1 MKSTVLV
8 KYRGGISK
16 TINKDEEPFEIETQL
31 SLNSL
36 IAIIFST
43 NTKLSE
49 SNSLVEKQ
57 SVLLMVNE
65 KFIPFSERENLILN
79 AGDVITLFPTVS
91 GG

>member
-1 MKSTVLV
+1 MNHKVLV
-8 KYRGGISK
+8 KYKGGISK
-16 TINKDEEPFEIETQL
+16 SINKDEEMFEIETEL

-43 NTKLSE
+43 NKKLSE
-49 SNSLVEKQ
+49 SNSLVNKQ

-65 KFIPFSERENLILN
+65 NFIPFCEHENLILK

>member
-36 IAIIFST
+36 IAIIFNT
-43 NTKLSE
+43 NKKLSE
-49 SNSLVEKQ
+49 SNSLVTKQ
-57 SVLLMVNE
+57 SLLVMVNE
-65 KFIPFSERENLILN
+65 TFIPFSENENLILN
-79 AGDVITLFPTVS
+79 AGDVITLFPSVS